1 MCKRELQIAIDGPA
15 SAGKSTVAKIVA
27 KDFNYIY
34 VDTGAMYRTIT
45 LKALKNQ
52 IDLNNEK
59 EIQILL
65 KNTKI
70 SFKPGDPVQ
79 KVYLDNEEVTEEIRS
94 ENVTNNVSTIA
105 ALPVV
110 REELVKRQQELAT
123 NGGIVMDGRDIGTTV
138 LPQAEVKIF
147 LIASV
152 EERAERRY
160 KENIKKGMNVSL
172 EKLKDEIEVRDYK
185 DSHRKVSPL
194 KKADDAIEI
203 DTTGLSIDGVVDKIK
218 QIVSEKER

>member
-65 KNTKI
+65 KNTEI

-79 KVYLDNEEVTEEIRS
+79 KVYLDSEEVTEEIRS

-172 EKLKDEIEVRDYK
+172 EKLKD
-185 DSHRKVSPL
+185 
-194 KKADDAIEI
+194 
-203 DTTGLSIDGVVDKIK
+203 
-218 QIVSEKER
+218 